1 MIHANIMIYDDYID
15 YCTKYISQYGE
26 KTVVLM
32 EVGSF
37 FELYAIDNNQEKSGA
52 DIYTVCD
59 ILNIQVSRKNKSII
73 ENNRSNPLMAGFP
86 SHSLQKHLQALLNNQ
101 YTIVLVRQVT
111 PPPNP
116 RREVTEILSPSM
128 QLQPSGIDG
137 NYLMVAYWDIFTDS
151 LKRRYLSLGI
161 SCVDVSTGA
170 TFAYEIASSQRD
182 PNLSLDEF
190 VRTFQTYQP
199 KELVL
204 LGPQLEKDEI
214 NLIETALGVKYDTGR
229 SIHRAWSTNVSHFT
243 KIAYQNE
250 VLRRAYNNDT
260 RMIEP
265 IDALHLEMYDNV
277 RIAFVYMIQFGYE
290 HNESFIKY
298 LSHPIIHHYSSTCTL
313 EYNSALQL
321 NVISPNGSNDKPL
334 IVWLNRCATSFGARR
349 FRERLLQPLC
359 NIEELEKR
367 YDSIDKYLVD
377 QRFKYVHSTLKNV
390 MDLERIVRRMKLGT
404 FSPTDW
410 PGFDTSLRAIQEIC
424 EGNKY
429 LLDAVTSCIDG
440 YENTLIMD
448 ECSKYLLQDIRGTV
462 FMEGIFPEVDVVV
475 SAWRQAWNN
484 LEALGKHFEHISEG
498 EASCR
503 IDHNEREGYSLLL
516 TKRRWQII
524 QQQIK
529 DQNLIDISINDHSS
543 SQIDFSL
550 FSAKTI
556 SSTSSTVRLKHPWI
570 DAQSDEI
577 IKLSSKIQKLV
588 TSYYKEFLEDY
599 IKKYKDLLEVI
610 IETVAD
616 VDIGATCAKNA
627 YEYKYR
633 RPSLNSTHSQQ
644 QSYVEMKGMRHPILE
659 RILEKECYVPND
671 ISIGGPCKNN
681 GILLFGINASGK
693 SSFMKAVGL
702 NVLMAQAGMYVAC
715 DNMDLAPFMH
725 IFTRIASSD
734 NIFKGWSTFTVEM
747 LELKNILHRCDGNSL
762 VIGDELCSGTES
774 ISALAIVSAGI
785 QMLRSKG
792 SCFIF
797 ATHLHDLS
805 SLQCIKNMDNISMQ
819 HMHVEIDSNGKI
831 SYDRRL
837 RDGNGSA
844 MYGLEVCK
852 GLGLPSEFLKMAHEV
867 RCEVEGISSD
877 YQSKTKT
884 RYNTNVFKHE
894 CQVCGAA
901 ATETHHIIPQKDADS
916 DGFIGHFHK
925 DRGFNLVNLCE
936 DCHNNVHHGTL
947 DIKGYVK
954 TSEGRMLKFD
964 YSKRGVDTEKQIR
977 TNFTGEMINELWK
990 TLRFANGIWMQKKR
1004 KVWRS
1009 IDEESANNYIQSITK
1024 CVCDINLLHQ
1034 LEKDLHD
1041 PSLPLPK

>member
-1 MIHANIMIYDDYID
+1 
-15 YCTKYISQYGE
+15 
-26 KTVVLM
+26 M

-37 FELYAIDNNQEKSGA
+37 FEIYAIDNAHEKSGA
-52 DIYTVCD
+52 DIYTICD

-73 ENNRSNPLMAGFP
+73 ENSRSNPLMAGFP

-128 QLQPSGIDG
+128 QLQPSGIEG
-137 NYLMVAYWDIFTDS
+137 NYLMVAYWDTFADVQ
-151 LKRRYLSLGI
+151 KRRYLSLGI

-170 TFAYEIASSQRD
+170 TFAYEIASSSRD

-204 LGPQLEKDEI
+204 LGPQLEKNEI
-214 NLIETALGVKYDTGR
+214 NLIETALGVKYDTSR
-229 SIHRAWSTNVSHFT
+229 SIHRAWNMDVSQFA
-243 KIAYQNE
+243 KVSYQNE
-250 VLRRAYNNDT
+250 VLRRAYNDT
-260 RMIEP
+260 YMLEP
-265 IDALHLEMYDNV
+265 IDALHLELYDNA

-290 HNESFIKY
+290 HNESFIKF
-298 LSHPIIHHYSSTCTL
+298 LAHPAIHQYSSTCTL

-321 NVISPNGSNDKPL
+321 NVISTTGSNDKPL
-334 IVWLNRCATSFGARR
+334 LAWLNRCATSFGSRR
-349 FRERLLQPLC
+349 FRERLLQPVC
-359 NIEELEKR
+359 DTEELQKR
-367 YDSIDKYLVD
+367 YNSIDKYLAD
-377 QRFKYVHSTLKNV
+377 QQFKYVHSTLKNV
-390 MDLERIVRRMKLGT
+390 MDIERIIRRMKLGT

-410 PGFDTSLRAIQEIC
+410 PGFDTSLRAILQISE
-424 EGNKY
+424 ENKE
-429 LLDAVTSCIDG
+429 LLDIVTSCIDG
-440 YENTLIMD
+440 YDKTLVMD

-462 FMEGIFPEVDVVV
+462 FHEGVFPEVDVVV

-484 LEALGKHFEHISEG
+484 LETLGKYFEQISEG

-516 TKRRWQII
+516 TKRRWQLI
-524 QQQIK
+524 QQQLK
-529 DQNLIDISINDHSS
+529 DRTFISISNADSVI
-543 SQIDFSL
+543 QIDCSL

-556 SSTSSTVRLKHPWI
+556 STTSSTVRLKHPWI
-570 DAQSDEI
+570 DTQSDEI
-577 IKLSSKIQKLV
+577 IKLSSKIQKIV

-599 IKKYKDLLEVI
+599 IQKYKYSLEEI

-616 VDIGATCAKNA
+616 VDIAATCAKNA
-627 YEYKYR
+627 YEYKYI
-633 RPSLNSTHSQQ
+633 RPTLKQKYSSQQ
-644 QSYVEMKGMRHPILE
+644 QSYVNMKGMRHPILE
-659 RILEKECYVPND
+659 RILDKECYIPND

-693 SSFMKAVGL
+693 SSLMKAVGL

-715 DNMDLAPFMH
+715 DNMEIAPFMH

-785 QMLRSKG
+785 QMLRSQAA
-792 SCFIF
+792 CFIF

-805 SLQCIKNMDNISMQ
+805 KLNCIKDMDNISMQ
-819 HMHVEIDSNGKI
+819 HMHVEIDAMGKI

-837 RDGNGSA
+837 REGNGSA
-844 MYGLEVCK
+844 LYGLEVCK

-867 RCEVEGISSD
+867 RCEVEGISTS
-877 YQSKTKT
+877 YQSETKT

-894 CQVCGAA
+894 CQICGAA

-936 DCHNNVHHGTL
+936 NCHQSVHHRML
-947 DIKGYVK
+947 DIKGYVN
-954 TSEGRMLKFD
+954 TSEGRILKFEYLGKID
-964 YSKRGVDTEKQIR
+964 DTTEKHVR
-977 TNFTGEMINELWK
+977 TEINGEMINELWK
-990 TLRFANGIWMQKKR
+990 TLRFAHGGWMQKKR
-1004 KVWRS
+1004 KVWKS
-1009 IDEESANNYIQSITK
+1009 VDEKTAHNYMNTLMQ
-1024 CVCDINLLHQ
+1024 CPCDINLLQ
-1034 LEKDLHD
+1034 RLERDLHD